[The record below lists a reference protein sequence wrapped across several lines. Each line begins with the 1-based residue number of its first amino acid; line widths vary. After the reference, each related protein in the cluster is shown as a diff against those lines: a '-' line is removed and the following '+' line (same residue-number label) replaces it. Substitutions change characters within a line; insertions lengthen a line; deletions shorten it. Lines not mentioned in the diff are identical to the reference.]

1 MQYYTKTE
9 NVEEEKMEKI
19 PEKLNY
25 LNAFKI
31 AQLEIL

>member
-9 NVEEEKMEKI
+9 NVEKKTEKNTQKV
-19 PEKLNY
+19 K